1 MVRKILLAKPRGF
14 CAGVDRAIDVVETA
28 LEIFAAPIYVKHAIV
43 HNVHVVEDLEK
54 KGAIFVEDLD
64 EVPPPK
70 AGQAAGA
77 VLVFSAHG
85 SPPQLKEEAK
95 KRGFRV
101 IDATCP
107 LVTKVHLE
115 AKRYANEGY
124 FIIYIGH
131 RGHPE
136 PIGVMGEVPEGS
148 IVLIEDASEVKD
160 LKVPQEDKLI
170 YLNQTT
176 LSLSDV
182 KNTIDA
188 LKARFAKI
196 IAPPTVWDIC
206 FATSNRQTAARELAK
221 KSDLVLVIGSKTSS
235 NSNRLRDVSEEE
247 GTKAYLVDDETM
259 VDPSWFS
266 GVETVGITSG
276 ASAPE
281 YLVDNLVEYIK
292 KVNPGVEVENL
303 DVLKEE
309 VKFPLPDDLVL
320 LARQSEKGTA
330 WVEKHRVASQR

>member
-1 MVRKILLAKPRGF
+1 MIKKILLAKPRGF

-28 LEIFAAPIYVKHAIV
+28 LEIFGTPIYVKHAIV
-43 HNVHVVEDLEK
+43 HNVHVVSDLEE
-54 KGAIFVEDLD
+54 KGAIFIEDLD
-64 EVPPPK
+64 EVP
-70 AGQAAGA
+70 AGA

-95 KRGFRV
+95 KRGFLV

-131 RGHPE
+131 RSHPE
-136 PIGVMGEVPEGS
+136 PIGVMGEVPKDS
-148 IVLIEDASEVKD
+148 IVLIEDASEVAN

-188 LKARFAKI
+188 LKKRFPKI

-206 FATSNRQTAARELAK
+206 FATYNRQTAARELAK
-221 KSDLVLVIGSKTSS
+221 KSELVLVIGSKTSS

-247 GTKAYLVDDETM
+247 GTRAYLVDDETI
-259 VDPSWFS
+259 VDPKWFS
-266 GVETVGITSG
+266 DVKTVGITSG

-281 YLVDNLVEYIK
+281 YLVEGLVDFIK
-292 KVNPGVEVENL
+292 RENSGAVVENL

-320 LARQSEKGTA
+320 LARQSAKGSD
-330 WVEKHRVASQR
+330 WVEKHKVASQR

>member
-1 MVRKILLAKPRGF
+1 MINKILLAKPRGF

-28 LEIFAAPIYVKHAIV
+28 LEIFGKPIYVKHAIV
-43 HNVHVVEDLEK
+43 HNIHVVEDLEK

-64 EVPPPK
+64 EVP
-70 AGQAAGA
+70 AGA

-95 KRGFRV
+95 ARGYKV

-136 PIGVMGEVPEGS
+136 PIGVMGEVPKES
-148 IVLIEDASEVKD
+148 IVLIEDASEVAD

-176 LSLSDV
+176 LSLTDV

-188 LKARFAKI
+188 LKARFTKI

-206 FATSNRQTAARELAK
+206 FATSNRQAAAKELAK
-221 KSDLVLVIGSKTSS
+221 QSDLVLVIGSTTSS
-235 NSNRLRDVSEEE
+235 NSNRLRDVSEDE
-247 GTKAYLVDDETM
+247 GTKAYLIDDETM
-259 VDPSWFS
+259 IDPKWLT
-266 GVETVGITSG
+266 GVKTLGITSG

-281 YLVDNLVEYIK
+281 YLVDNLVEFIQK
-292 KVNPGVEVENL
+292 ANLRAKVENL

-320 LARQSEKGTA
+320 LARQSEKGAA
-330 WVEKHRVASQR
+330 WVEKHKVASQK